1 MDPRKARESL
11 RKQGI
16 YVHESDPIL
25 DMAAICDAAM
35 GDTLKAIE
43 GVVRTAAD
51 RTSAAAFTTPS
62 IALSVSAMAV
72 SQIAAMSRIGS
83 LS

>member
-1 MDPRKARESL
+1 LRRRRPRGWEAL
-11 RKQGI
+11 HKQGI

-43 GVVRTAAD
+43 GVVMPPSQRLAASLVAWA
-51 RTSAAAFTTPS
+51 SAAS
-62 IALSVSAMAV
+62 
-72 SQIAAMSRIGS
+72 
-83 LS
+83 